1 MLEDRIVFLNGDFV
15 PWREAKVHIMCHSFT
30 RGSAI
35 FEILSFNETN
45 VGPAVFRL
53 DEHLKRLFRTAQ
65 LLDMELPLSKDE
77 FHKFVLSVI
86 RRNKLRQGF
95 IKTVGL
101 YAHQPQSII

>member
-1 MLEDRIVFLNGDFV
+1 MLEDRIVFLNGEFV
-15 PWREAKVHIMCHSFT
+15 PWPEAKVHIMCHCFA
-30 RGSAI
+30 RGSTI

-45 VGPAVFRL
+45 AGPAVFRL

-86 RRNKLRQGF
+86 RRNRLRQGF
-95 IKTVGL
+95 IKIVGL